1 VVSYL
6 KDNGDQKRS
15 QTICLLSAH
24 FWPYYPRYGTA
35 HPYTLAKSL
44 VESGYRVKVVT
55 TFPQEIDGSISPRYD
70 GKLVVR
76 EPLGEMELIRVWTLQ
91 LSKIGILKKILYNVT
106 FSLCSLF
113 ALLFVR
119 DSDLV
124 FGVDPDAP
132 FLFLPSRV
140 YSLLL
145 GSKYLVL
152 VTDLWPDVVFDYKI
166 ASSGMVRKLLTLVS
180 VISYRCSDL
189 ILVITHR
196 LRDNIQRYSV
206 PAKKVEVVELGV
218 DLSVFRPIELTADDI
233 FDFDLSRYD
242 SSFVVLYS
250 GSLSVMYDF
259 GTLLDAA
266 HFLRSY
272 EDILFIIRGQGEMKD
287 QILNTISD
295 RELSNVVYRGVVP
308 EIETVV
314 KYINLADVCVIPL
327 TDTPRGD
334 ITHPSKLFEFW
345 ACGKPVIVLSKG
357 ELSNL
362 VNQVGAG
369 TSVPVEDAET
379 LARAILAM
387 YHDRDRVR
395 EMGAVG
401 LDHVDSRFSTEVMRR
416 NLSKTIKRIL

>member
-1 VVSYL
+1 MIL
-6 KDNGDQKRS
+6 TGNGGSNNR
-15 QTICLLSAH
+15 QTICILSAH

-35 HPYTLAKSL
+35 HPYTLAKTL
-44 VESGYRVKVVT
+44 VESGYRVKVIT
-55 TFPQEIDGSISPRYD
+55 TFPQEIDGSISPRYN

-76 EPLGEMELIRVWTLQ
+76 EQLEEMEIFRVWTLQ
-91 LSKIGILKKILYNVT
+91 LFQIGILRKILYNVT
-106 FSLCSLF
+106 FALCSLF
-113 ALLFVR
+113 ALFYVR

-132 FLFLPSRV
+132 FLFIPSRV
-140 YSLLL
+140 YSLIL
-145 GSKYLVL
+145 GSRYLLL

-166 ASSGMVRKLLTLVS
+166 ASSSLVRRLLTVVS

-189 ILVITHR
+189 ILVITR
-196 LRDNIQRYSV
+196 SLRDNIQRYSV
-206 PAKKVEVVELGV
+206 PAEKVEIVELGV
-218 DLSVFRPIELTADDI
+218 NLSVFKPMELLTDD
-233 FDFDLSRYD
+233 FSAFDLSGVE

-250 GSLSVMYDF
+250 GSLSLMYDF
-259 GTLLDAA
+259 DTLLDAA
-266 HFLRSY
+266 HLLRGF

-287 QILNTISD
+287 HILKTISD
-295 RELSNVVYRGVVP
+295 RELSNVIFRGVVP

-362 VNQVGAG
+362 VNHVGGG
-369 TSVPVEDAET
+369 TAITVEDTKALVE
-379 LARAILAM
+379 AILTM
-387 YHDRDRVR
+387 YQNR
-395 EMGAVG
+395 EIVGKMGTLG
-401 LDHVDSRFSTEVMRR
+401 LEHVDSRFSTDVMRW
-416 NLSKTIKRIL
+416 NLSKVIKQIL

>member
-1 VVSYL
+1 MIL
-6 KDNGDQKRS
+6 TGNGGSNNR
-15 QTICLLSAH
+15 QTICILSAH

-35 HPYTLAKSL
+35 HPYTLAKTL
-44 VESGYRVKVVT
+44 VESGYRVKVIT
-55 TFPQEIDGSISPRYD
+55 TFPQEIDGSISPRYN

-76 EPLGEMELIRVWTLQ
+76 EQLEEMEIFRVWTLQ
-91 LSKIGILKKILYNVT
+91 LFQIGILRKILYNVT
-106 FSLCSLF
+106 FALCSLF
-113 ALLFVR
+113 ALFYVR

-132 FLFLPSRV
+132 FLFIPSRV
-140 YSLLL
+140 YSLIL
-145 GSKYLVL
+145 GSRYLLL

-166 ASSGMVRKLLTLVS
+166 ASSSLVRRLLTVVS

-189 ILVITHR
+189 ILVITR
-196 LRDNIQRYSV
+196 SLRDNIQRYSV
-206 PAKKVEVVELGV
+206 PAEKVEIVELGV
-218 DLSVFRPIELTADDI
+218 NLSVFKPMELLTDD
-233 FDFDLSRYD
+233 FSAFDLSGVE

-250 GSLSVMYDF
+250 GSLSLMYDF
-259 GTLLDAA
+259 DTLLDAA
-266 HFLRSY
+266 HLLRGF

-287 QILNTISD
+287 HILKTISD
-295 RELSNVVYRGVVP
+295 RELSNVIFRGVVP

-362 VNQVGAG
+362 VNHVGGG
-369 TSVPVEDAET
+369 TAITVEDTKALVE
-379 LARAILAM
+379 AILTM
-387 YHDRDRVR
+387 YQNREIVR
-395 EMGAVG
+395 KMGTLG
-401 LDHVDSRFSTEVMRR
+401 LEHVDSRFSTDVMRR
-416 NLSKTIKRIL
+416 NLSKVIKQIL